1 MSGPKKARSDPKD
14 RSGGDIERP
23 GVFMDR
29 QSPVCNARA
38 ETTEKEAVRLR
49 EDFRYEG
56 MNEWMNGGLLSRSVV
71 KRVREIE
78 KVIGYGFGGDRW
90 KEGTKEQKKKS
101 SRSSREREPEEL
113 TDMMRCIANT

>member
-1 MSGPKKARSDPKD
+1 M
-14 RSGGDIERP
+14 
-23 GVFMDR
+23 
-29 QSPVCNARA
+29 CNARA

>member
-1 MSGPKKARSDPKD
+1 M
-14 RSGGDIERP
+14 
-23 GVFMDR
+23 
-29 QSPVCNARA
+29 CNARA

-56 MNEWMNGGLLSRSVV
+56 MNGWMNGGLLSRSVV

-90 KEGTKEQKKKS
+90 KEGTKEQKKNS
-101 SRSSREREPEEL
+101 SRSSRERTGRTYRYDEMYSEYVRLPAQSKSRGPSLLL
-113 TDMMRCIANT
+113 TDLHET